1 MPTMELYKQV
11 EEVLNKIKPYL
22 EAHGGSVDL
31 VSVTDDGVVEV
42 RLQGACR
49 GCPMSEM
56 TLRLGIEQVLKES
69 IPEIKEVRS
78 VD

>member
-1 MPTMELYKQV
+1 MREQV
-11 EEVLNKIKPYL
+11 EQTMDEIRPYI
-22 EAHGGSVDL
+22 EAHGGGVELVD
-31 VSVTDDGVVEV
+31 VTEDGIVRV

-49 GCPMSEM
+49 GCPMSEL

-69 IPEIKEVRS
+69 IPEVKEVQS